1 MRINDSSVGGEAGQF
16 HTTRWTQVIASAHD
30 QSRVG
35 RAALAALCQTYWYPL
50 YAFARRRGHSPP
62 DAQDLTQGFFLHVLE
77 HQALSRAD
85 RLKGKFRSFLLTCF
99 QNYVSVEAQRA
110 HRLKRG
116 GNCRFISLDSES
128 AENRY
133 RLEPTDYLTAET
145 IFEARWALTL
155 LAQAMTLLRLEYL
168 AKGKESIFDTLKT
181 FVGIVES
188 RPQISYEE
196 AAQALDVGVGTVK
209 TLIHRLRKQYLA
221 VVREEV
227 ARTVSNP
234 AEIEEEIRALCD
246 ALIAAEGRL
255 MP

>member
-1 MRINDSSVGGEAGQF
+1 MKISDSSVAGEAGQF
-16 HTTRWTQVIASAHD
+16 HTTRWTLVMASAHD
-30 QSRVG
+30 QDPAG
-35 RAALAALCQTYWYPL
+35 QAALAALCQTYWYPL

-77 HQALSRAD
+77 HRALSQVD
-85 RLKGKFRSFLLTCF
+85 RIKGKFRSFLLACF
-99 QNYVSVEAQRA
+99 QNYVSVETQRA

-116 GNCRFISLDSES
+116 GNCRFVSLDIES

-133 RLEPTDYLTAET
+133 RLEPADYLTAET

-155 LAQAMTLLRLEYL
+155 LAHAMTVLRLEYL
-168 AKGKESIFDTLKT
+168 AQRKESVFDTLKA
-181 FVGIVES
+181 FVGIGES
-188 RPQISYEE
+188 RPQTSYEE
-196 AAQALDVGVGTVK
+196 AAKALDVGVGTVK

-227 ARTVSNP
+227 ARTISNP
-234 AEIEEEIRALCD
+234 AEIEGEIRALCD

-255 MP
+255 KP